1 MADDLGMGPGVTPGA
16 RDVGAKMPEEVGHGR
31 SPIYDRARAAG
42 ATIEQALRE
51 EARNVFGVDAKQDRH
66 GNWIEQGIGSK
77 GNESI
82 GHYQAIRKY
91 EGGISYQKRCEK
103 FGPGTRTTPAN
114 LVYPSRQRPV
124 LDQRKDQTK

>member
-1 MADDLGMGPGVTPGA
+1 MADDQFIDLGMGPGVKPGA

-31 SPIYDRARAAG
+31 SAVYDRARAAG

-91 EGGISYQKRCEK
+91 EGEISYQKALREIWARDANHAREL
-103 FGPGTRTTPAN
+103 GLPEPA
-114 LVYPSRQRPV
+114 
-124 LDQRKDQTK
+124 KAGA